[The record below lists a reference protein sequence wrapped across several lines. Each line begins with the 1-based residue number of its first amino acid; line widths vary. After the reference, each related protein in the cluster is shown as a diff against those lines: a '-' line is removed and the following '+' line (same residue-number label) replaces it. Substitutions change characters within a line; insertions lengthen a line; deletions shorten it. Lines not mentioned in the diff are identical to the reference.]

1 MAEAKAM
8 TLVERLRE
16 RAPLMPKADAAMV
29 REVITAL
36 EAAQKALEPFA
47 AFGENAEITGWTS
60 KIHREQISVWF
71 GSKDFYHARTVYSML
86 KGSSHPDHPAGKE
99 GA

>member
-8 TLVERLRE
+8 TLVERLRNGF
-16 RAPLMPKADAAMV
+16 MSADPSDDWQKYEALCTEAA
-29 REVITAL
+29 TAL

-86 KGSSHPDHPAGKE
+86 KGESNG
-99 GA
+99 